1 MQALV
6 RVMPEAPVQ
15 VDDRVHRARL
25 RRWSGGGSAGRM
37 RIPACMC
44 RLSDSRICRFL
55 PRGRP
60 RAGAGR
66 HPPWGGQRHL
76 PQSARRQAAR
86 GHWGGSATS
95 RRSPC
100 LHGCGKRWRGYARA
114 AGMTRDVI
122 PSRRWGEGRG
132 GRGRGRM
139 RPCRLRRRC
148 PFDRRAG
155 GAGAGNK
162 KRKKKAAASRPRP
175 AGRPAHSQHPGS
187 RAARAPPRRPRC
199 PARLLAPSSASP
211 ASLFLP
217 SLHSIVP
224 RTKCALARFVS

>member
-1 MQALV
+1 
-6 RVMPEAPVQ
+6 
-15 VDDRVHRARL
+15 
-25 RRWSGGGSAGRM
+25 
-37 RIPACMC
+37 MC

-66 HPPWGGQRHL
+66 HSPWGGRRHP

-100 LHGCGKRWRGYARA
+100 PHGCGKRGHARA

-132 GRGRGRM
+132 GGRGRM
-139 RPCRLRRRC
+139 RPCGLRRRC

-155 GAGAGNK
+155 GAGAGEKKK
-162 KRKKKAAASRPRP
+162 KRTAAASCVCDDRASSRSGRRRGRLPPPAPDPP
-175 AGRPAHSQHPGS
+175 AGYAFPASQLPS
-187 RAARAPPRRPRC
+187 R
-199 PARLLAPSSASP
+199 PSSASP
-211 ASLFLP
+211 PNAVRPYSWTRRA
-217 SLHSIVP
+217 P
-224 RTKCALARFVS
+224 RRPPYSCPACTVLRRAQSAPARALCLNGRR